1 MFSHC
6 YAFSL
11 FIGCCLSH
19 CLIMWAVSECKHC
32 VHIYCNG
39 AEGLANWCTKL
50 KAEAPWRFSWG
61 VYSTRKPNFSKA
73 TAKSKTHRTQ
83 CFRSAWLSESDLDNL
98 WQGQTKRQ
106 SSVSA
111 QKWSAV
117 TLQQLNLWKTWL
129 YWVQLT
135 FSSQQWQEV
144 KNNNHSDHKGAVPVG
159 VLHATVS

>member
-83 CFRSAWLSESDLDNL
+83 CFRSAWLSEFGLAIL
-98 WQGQTKRQ
+98 RQGQPNNEVLCLHSCDQALFSQLAVSFVFTSAWSPGFQIWSSDSCQ
-106 SSVSA
+106 STHTNWES
-111 QKWSAV
+111 
-117 TLQQLNLWKTWL
+117 
-129 YWVQLT
+129 
-135 FSSQQWQEV
+135 
-144 KNNNHSDHKGAVPVG
+144 
-159 VLHATVS
+159 